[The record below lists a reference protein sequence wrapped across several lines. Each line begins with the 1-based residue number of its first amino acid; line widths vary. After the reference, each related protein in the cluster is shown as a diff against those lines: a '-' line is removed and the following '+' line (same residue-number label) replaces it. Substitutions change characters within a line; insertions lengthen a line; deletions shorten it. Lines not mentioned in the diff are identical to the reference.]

1 MVGRRRRAAHGLL
14 VTVFAPL
21 TALAALAAGCADDP
35 QDAATASTLCNE
47 LRQLDNRIVDQVNES
62 VAGIDAEPA
71 GERYQMI
78 LDGVD
83 DVAAELRAWD
93 ERIDLIGLPDVA
105 ERAELRRELHD
116 GVDAALAEL
125 DDQRRA
131 FESGPT
137 SVADEEVQG
146 FVGTWFNAVE
156 KVFSVSEPEIFRFER
171 TEFKQAFL
179 DEPACRNVIQPFVND

>member
-1 MVGRRRRAAHGLL
+1 MTRWSVVAGE
-14 VTVFAPL
+14 PL
-21 TALAALAAGCADDP
+21 THCSSPSLTALAAGCAGDS
-35 QDAATASTLCNE
+35 QDAATASMVCNE
-47 LRQLDNRIVDQVNES
+47 LRQLDNRIVDRVNES

-71 GERYQMI
+71 GERLQTI

-83 DVAAELRAWD
+83 DVAAELRTWD
-93 ERIDLIGLPDVA
+93 ERIDLIELPDIA
-105 ERAELRRELHD
+105 ERTGLRRELHD

-131 FESGPT
+131 FESGPS
-137 SVADEEVQG
+137 SVADEEIPGV
-146 FVGTWFNAVE
+146 VGTWFNAVE

-179 DEPACRNVIQPFVND
+179 DEPGCRNVIQQFVND